1 MVSCW
6 LDNKK
11 GEITMST
18 PNENPNVS
26 ETPIFH
32 PFPEPSTM
40 PSGWDLS
47 GLTPDPAPA
56 PTAPADDAPE
66 A

>member
-1 MVSCW
+1 
-6 LDNKK
+6 
-11 GEITMST
+11 MST
-18 PNENPNVS
+18 PNENPNDS

-47 GLTPDPAPA
+47 GLVPDSAPA
-56 PTAPADDAPE
+56 SVSPADEDPE

>member
-1 MVSCW
+1 
-6 LDNKK
+6 
-11 GEITMST
+11 MST
-18 PNENPNVS
+18 PNETPNAS

-47 GLTPDPAPA
+47 GFTSDPAPA
-56 PTAPADDAPE
+56 SAETGGEGTED
-66 A
+66 